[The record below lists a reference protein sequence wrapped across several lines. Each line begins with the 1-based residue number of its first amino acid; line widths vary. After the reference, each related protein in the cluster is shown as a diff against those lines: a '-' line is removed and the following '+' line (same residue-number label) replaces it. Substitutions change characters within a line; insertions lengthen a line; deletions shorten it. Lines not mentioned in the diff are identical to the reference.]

1 IVPALAGIGFVFA
14 FFWFI
19 KAGDQA
25 GSTFN
30 LLLAGIAA
38 GPPSGIL
45 LIIAMTL
52 LAKAILGAA
61 RVTVRFRNLY
71 AVLSYALIPLVLAV
85 VFILPLEIFT
95 FGRYFFSL
103 NPPPWL
109 LK

>member
-1 IVPALAGIGFVFA
+1 IWKLIEKPRAAFLSISLARYKNYSTIVPALAGIGFVFA

-71 AVLSYALIPLVLAV
+71 AVL
-85 VFILPLEIFT
+85 
-95 FGRYFFSL
+95 
-103 NPPPWL
+103 
-109 LK
+109 